1 MPVLSGERWQS
12 SGATTT
18 VTWSFATS
26 NYASLKTQY
35 SGYRDFSTSINSD
48 FRDEIIAAF
57 NAWEAVANIDFVQ
70 VADAASVNIRIGDYA
85 IDGRAGPGG
94 QSTLGQA
101 HNWWSGTYYK
111 AAQIVFDVDAYDS
124 SADFYWTALHEIGHS
139 IGLDHATFST
149 SVMYYLKTAS
159 SAATLTADDIAGVRA
174 IYGAP
179 GSGGTGGPTGDDY
192 AANAS
197 TLGRVAVGGAVGGV
211 IETGGDVDWFKVEL
225 TAGRAYRLDLKG
237 KSSSQGTLEDPYLEC
252 FNAAGVKVDFI
263 DDGGVGLDSSDIFR
277 PVTTGVYY
285 LAASSFEDDET
296 GTYRLSV
303 TDTSAPG
310 GSAAVTTA
318 AQNILRL
325 SSNVQVSDLSS
336 RVAAGSLSL
345 SAAIGELVKAADA
358 TTSVARLSY
367 QFFTGKIPGGPGLDY
382 LVSPTGPNP
391 NNLNSPYFQSFNL
404 ENRYINFAV
413 NLGRDGEGK
422 AAFQAEYGGLSLFAA
437 TKKAYGK
444 IFGNTP
450 EDTRVTAL
458 LSGGRD
464 GYFASYGA
472 DGPNGQGTKA
482 AMVGWLLAEAEK
494 ADLGIY
500 ARSNAAFL
508 TDLADGA
515 AYGVDLVGVYGQASF
530 NYG

>member
-12 SGATTT
+12 TGLTTT

-35 SGYRDFSTSINSD
+35 SGYRDFSTSINND

-57 NAWEAVANIDFVQ
+57 NAWEAAANIDFVQ
-70 VADAASVNIRIGDYA
+70 VADSASVNIRIGDYA
-85 IDGRAGPGG
+85 IDGRAAPGG

-101 HNWWSGTYYK
+101 HNWWSGTYYR

-124 SADFYWTALHEIGHS
+124 SADFYWTALHEIGHA
-139 IGLDHATFST
+139 IGLDHATLST
-149 SVMYYLKTAS
+149 AVMYYLKTPS
-159 SAATLTADDIAGVRA
+159 SAASLTADDIAGVTA

-179 GSGGTGGPTGDDY
+179 GSGGTGGPARDDY
-192 AANAS
+192 AGNATTS
-197 TLGRVAVGGAVGGV
+197 GRVTVGGAVSGV
-211 IETGGDVDWFKVEL
+211 IEIGGDVDWFRVEL
-225 TAGRAYRLDLKG
+225 SAGRAYRLDLKG
-237 KSSSQGTLEDPYLEC
+237 KSSGQGTLEDPYLEV
-252 FNAAGVKVDFI
+252 FNAAGVKIDFI
-263 DDGGVGLDSSDIFR
+263 DDGGAGLDSSDIFR
-277 PVTTGVYY
+277 PATTGIYY
-285 LAASSFEDDET
+285 LAASGFEDDET
-296 GTYRLSV
+296 GTYRLSII
-303 TDTSAPG
+303 DTSSPA
-310 GSAAVTTA
+310 GSTAVTTA

-325 SSNVQVSDLSS
+325 SSSAQVSDLST

-345 SAAIGELVKAADA
+345 TAAIGELVKAADA
-358 TTSVARLSY
+358 TTSVATLSY

-382 LVSPTGPNP
+382 LVSPSGPNP
-391 NNLNSPYFQSFNL
+391 NNLNSAYFQSFNL

-413 NLGRDGEGK
+413 NLGRDGEGR
-422 AAFQAEYGGLSLFAA
+422 AGFQAEYGGLSLFAA

-450 EDTRVTAL
+450 DDARVTVL

-464 GYFASYGA
+464 GYFASYGG
-472 DGPNGQGTKA
+472 DGPSGQGTKA

-494 ADLGIY
+494 ADLGVF

-515 AYGVDLVGVYGQASF
+515 AYGVDLVGVYGQPSF